1 MQSGYRL
8 DPPFQPPPLPN
19 QWDRPAPKPSSSA
32 MDVQKASAFEKT
44 RQELGKLL
52 SVALQRLRE
61 RERPPSVF
69 DAGWEAPRHGSNMHT
84 TAIAVRGAVRLASN
98 TSSDWQRRQD
108 SRASEAGTY
117 PDDDDDE
124 GNTTSGT
131 TTGPALYST
140 EETFRHLTVV
150 RDTLII
156 EGSTIFSPS
165 P

>member
-1 MQSGYRL
+1 
-8 DPPFQPPPLPN
+8 
-19 QWDRPAPKPSSSA
+19 
-32 MDVQKASAFEKT
+32 MDTQKAAAIEKT

-69 DAGWEAPRHGSNMHT
+69 EAMHVGGDPTRYPGSNFHA
-84 TAIAVRGAVRLASN
+84 TANAVRGAVRLASN
-98 TSSDWQRRQD
+98 TGSEWQRGQRGQD
-108 SRASEAGTY
+108 FRGSDVGVY
-117 PDDDDDE
+117 NDDDE
-124 GNTTSGT
+124 DDGNTTSGQGS
-131 TTGPALYST
+131 GPAAYST
-140 EETFRHLTVV
+140 EQTFRHLTVV